1 MNELLIQSS
10 SITSGLNI
18 WALDVLTILALISG
32 ILVIT
37 SKNPVL
43 SILYLISLF
52 VIISSYIILL
62 GINFIGLTYILVYVG
77 AIAILFLFII
87 MLLNIKISEYTDTN
101 KNNLP
106 LGTIIGLLFLLPIYS
121 IMPHNLEINN
131 LDWIHKVFNGVN
143 SLILPNTEIVNITS
157 NDSLYSLNNSN
168 WLQNIHEYNQIKSI
182 GSIFYTH
189 SAILLVV
196 TSIILLLALIGSI
209 KLILTT
215 RPNNEIT

>member
-1 MNELLIQSS
+1 M
-10 SITSGLNI
+10 
-18 WALDVLTILALISG
+18 
-32 ILVIT
+32 
-37 SKNPVL
+37 
-43 SILYLISLF
+43 ISLF

-121 IMPHNLEINN
+121 IMPHHFNLETNG
-131 LDWIHKVFNGVN
+131 IHKLFNGLN
-143 SLILPNTEIVNITS
+143 SFILPSSPLSEGISGNEMVDMSS
-157 NDSLYSLNNSN
+157 NSSLYSLHNSN
-168 WLQNIHEYNQIKSI
+168 WLQNIYEYNQIKSI

-215 RPNNEIT
+215 RPEL